1 MRVSGLEIIAAPS
14 QPGSDVI
21 IAEAGQCIVYAFVA
35 EAEVDRSLANAAR
48 KIEIDADD
56 VLRRRCQRV
65 ARIGST
71 AAVQFAAS
79 EQYMK

>member
-21 IAEAGQCIVYAFVA
+21 IAETGQGIVYAFVA
-35 EAEVDRSLANAAR
+35 QAEVDRSLANAAR

-56 VLRRRCQRV
+56 VLRRRRQRV
-65 ARIGST
+65 AGIRRST
-71 AAVQFAAS
+71 AVEFAAS
-79 EQYMK
+79 QQDMK